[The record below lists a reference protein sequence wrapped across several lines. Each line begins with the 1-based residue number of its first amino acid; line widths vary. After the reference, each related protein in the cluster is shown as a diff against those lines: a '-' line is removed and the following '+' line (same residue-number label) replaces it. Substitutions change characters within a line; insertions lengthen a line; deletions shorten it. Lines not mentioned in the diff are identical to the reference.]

1 MIDRWFPCDAVD
13 RAVGTSEGSGRSEKA
28 ILTWFASRPVAQ
40 ARAAVLT
47 ALLDDDPALQPVV
60 EAAIIEGRRVA
71 IDQLVDAIRDRY
83 DDRLP
88 VVLDVFSGRGM
99 IPLEAARFGAT
110 AVGLDLSPV
119 ATLGGRLLAEYP
131 LRDWSAEPAVPFL
144 EEEGRL
150 AENGEPRLV
159 RDVRTVLA
167 EVGRRVANAVER
179 LYPRNPDGSFPWGY
193 LWAVSMPCDACRRR
207 FPLVGSLVLRHPYRR
222 TDDPG
227 QSYRIL
233 TEDDS
238 WRIELFEGPAVGQPT
253 YTAAGRKG
261 KSARCSFCGHVHNLE
276 TVKAKGFAGEYRD
289 ELLLAADLEGDRKV
303 FRLPRKDEREAVR
316 GLSVDALEP
325 IAGRSAFPD
334 EEIPPGNVHTVMAS
348 GYGYKTY
355 GELMCA
361 RQTLQFVETSR
372 AIQACHRELLET
384 GLSPDYAAALAS
396 YAGAALVRKIR
407 RSTRG
412 ARLLPH
418 GGPNGAH
425 QNRVQADHIFANE
438 SKLAFQFDYFEAG
451 PGEGPGTWRSICET
465 GVTPLAKVCASARGR
480 PGRFRTGNAMALP
493 YRDASVDAIVTDP
506 PYLDM
511 IEYSDASDLFYVW
524 LKRALA
530 GIQPDLFDGPPLQN
544 KDDEIIV
551 RRVYS
556 HGVVHDRP
564 FYEGSLERAFKEC
577 RRVLKPEGVM
587 VVVFGHSD
595 PEAWKLLL
603 RALHEAGFVV
613 TSSWPS
619 RTESGD
625 SSVAAI
631 KVTVTIGCGVAPAGR
646 PVATAADV
654 DREVVSA
661 VKDRVGRWERDGLA
675 LTDQLM
681 AAYGPAMEVYGRYST
696 VVELTG
702 EPAPLE
708 RYLTLART
716 AVRDAVAMKVD
727 SIPLEAFDARTRFAV
742 FWMRLYGRTNVSK
755 GEARFLAQ
763 ADSLRIDDV
772 RDGLLDEARN
782 GYRITLAAPE
792 RISAAS
798 TVFDVVR
805 AMASAW
811 HDGGAEAV
819 AEVVAAAER
828 PPEDEQVWAIA
839 GELARLLPDSDETAR
854 ALTGIQRTAVS
865 IKGLARGASASTRQE
880 ALALFETPGE
890 AE

>member
-13 RAVGTSEGSGRSEKA
+13 RAVGTPEGSGRSEKA

-60 EAAIIEGRRVA
+60 EAAILEGRRVV
-71 IDQLVDAIRDRY
+71 IDQLAEAVRNQYEDRP
-83 DDRLP
+83 P
-88 VVLDVFSGRGM
+88 VVVDVFSGRGM
-99 IPLEAARFGAT
+99 IPLEAARFGTT

-119 ATLGGRLLAEYP
+119 ATLGGRLLADYP
-131 LRDWSAEPAVPFL
+131 LRDWSGEPAVPFP

-167 EVGRRVANAVER
+167 EVGRRVAKAVEH

-193 LWAVSMPCDACRRR
+193 VCAVTMPCDGCRRR
-207 FPLVGSLVLRHPYRR
+207 FPLVGSLVLRHPYGR
-222 TDDPG
+222 TGDPG
-227 QSYRIL
+227 QSYRIV
-233 TEDDS
+233 TDGDA

-253 YTAAGRKG
+253 YTSAGRKG
-261 KSARCSFCGHVHNLE
+261 KSARCLFCGHVHNLD

-303 FRLPRKDEREAVR
+303 FRLPREDERAAVR
-316 GLSVDALEP
+316 ELSLDDLEP
-325 IAGRSAFPD
+325 IAGRSAVPD

-361 RQTLQFVETSR
+361 RQTLQFVETAR
-372 AIQACHRELLET
+372 AIQACHLELLEA

-396 YAGAALVRKIR
+396 YAGAFLVRKIR

-418 GGPNGAH
+418 GHPTGSA
-425 QNRVQADHIFANE
+425 QNRVQTGDLFSNE
-438 SKLAFQFDYFEAG
+438 ASVNFQFDYFEAG
-451 PGEGPGTWRSICET
+451 PGEGPGTWSSVCET
-465 GVTPLAKVCASARGR
+465 GVTPLAKVCAAARGR

-530 GIQPDLFDGPPLQN
+530 GIQPDLFDGTPLQN

-564 FYEGSLERAFKEC
+564 FYEGSLQRSFAEC
-577 RRVLKPEGVM
+577 RRVLKPDGVM

-595 PEAWKLLL
+595 PSAWKLLL
-603 RALHEAGFVV
+603 GALHDAGFVV

-631 KVTVTIGCGVAPAGR
+631 KVTVTIGCRVAPAGR

-661 VKDRVGRWERDGLA
+661 VKERVGRWERDGLA

-681 AAYGPAMEVYGRYST
+681 AAYGPAMEVYGRYSR
-696 VVELTG
+696 VVELSG

-742 FWMRLYGRTNVSK
+742 FWMRLYGRTNVPK

-772 RDGLLDEARN
+772 RVGLLAEARN

-792 RISAAS
+792 RIGGAS

-805 AMASAW
+805 AMAEAW

-819 AEVVAAAER
+819 AGVLAAAER
-828 PPEDEQVWAIA
+828 TPEDEQVWAVV

-854 ALTGIQRTAVS
+854 ALTGIQRTAEN
-865 IKGLARGASASTRQE
+865 IRGLARGASANSRQE
-880 ALALFETPGE
+880 ALALFDAQRESR
-890 AE
+890 